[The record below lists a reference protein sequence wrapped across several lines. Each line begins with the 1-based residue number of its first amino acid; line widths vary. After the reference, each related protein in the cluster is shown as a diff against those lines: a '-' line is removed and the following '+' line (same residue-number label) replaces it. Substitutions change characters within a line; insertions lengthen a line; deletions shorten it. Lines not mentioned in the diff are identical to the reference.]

1 MIREKDQKIADM
13 EEKSSSLS
21 KSLKS
26 TKQTAREAET
36 ELARLLAEKESWLK
50 TRDTLLSQS
59 EKLTATVTELK
70 RKSSLAHETEQK
82 LKMEKSRAEKSLENS
97 FQKENETHE
106 EFLLVSEKLQRT
118 QKDLANAEEQ
128 IESLETQ
135 LESSCMTR
143 DDLTTQLSDT
153 ELKFK
158 KFKIEYKKMEESQT
172 EFASEIYHLTEEKS
186 VLKLKYDENAK
197 ALSYSKTALSELG
210 AKHAELQVQ
219 WYAEKSVRWEVDE
232 EVSNCRRC
240 SAEFSLLV
248 RRHHC
253 RKCGV
258 IFCWQCSNFTIMMP
272 SSDKPQRVCEACS
285 KS

>member
-1 MIREKDQKIADM
+1 M

-118 QKDLANAEEQ
+118 QKDLANG
-128 IESLETQ
+128 I
-135 LESSCMTR
+135 
-143 DDLTTQLSDT
+143 
-153 ELKFK
+153 K
-158 KFKIEYKKMEESQT
+158 KFEMET
-172 EFASEIYHLTEEKS
+172 IVLT
-186 VLKLKYDENAK
+186 
-197 ALSYSKTALSELG
+197 
-210 AKHAELQVQ
+210 
-219 WYAEKSVRWEVDE
+219 R
-232 EVSNCRRC
+232 
-240 SAEFSLLV
+240 FS
-248 RRHHC
+248 
-253 RKCGV
+253 
-258 IFCWQCSNFTIMMP
+258 
-272 SSDKPQRVCEACS
+272 
-285 KS
+285 